1 MTAGTE
7 VLAAW
12 PPAAVATVVAA
23 LGAAALTMT
32 GALVGGVWA
41 AVRWRRDV
49 SREERDRAWTRIVWA
64 VDMVCSE
71 DVGRNEIGLRAFQAV
86 YDMQIARDEDV
97 VFVTIVGELF
107 DTTNRRRNT
116 PWER

>member
-23 LGAAALTMT
+23 LGAAALTLT
-32 GALVGGVWA
+32 GALAGGVWA

-49 SREERDRAWTRIVWA
+49 YREERDRAWTRIVWA
-64 VDMVCSE
+64 VDLVCAE
-71 DVGRNEIGLRAFQAV
+71 DVGRNEIGRRAFQAV

-97 VFVTIVGELF
+97 VFVTIVRELII
-107 DTTNRRRNT
+107 TEKQRRDR